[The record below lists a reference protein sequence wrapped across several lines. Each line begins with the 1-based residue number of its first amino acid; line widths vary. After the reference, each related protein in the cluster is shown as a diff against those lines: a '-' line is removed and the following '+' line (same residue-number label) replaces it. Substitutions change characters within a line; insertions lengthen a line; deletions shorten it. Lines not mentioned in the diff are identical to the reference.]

1 MPPTIYLLYGD
12 DQHGIQQFLAAIV
25 GKMGDPATAEMNTS
39 HLDGRTDGDSQMRNA
54 AMAMPFL
61 AERRLVIVIH
71 PLARLTEASAQA
83 RFIKLLEALPLSTAF
98 VLVIEDHQRYGNWEK
113 LKPDHWL
120 MKWVV
125 DNKERVLVKEFPLPQ
140 LAAMPAW
147 ITRQVDER
155 GGHITDA
162 AARML
167 SEQVGSDTLFA
178 CQEIDKLL
186 TYLNGEGAVTEE
198 VVEKLATPGSQA
210 DIFKLVDSLAEGDG
224 RTALRMLKKLLE
236 EQDPLSLFGMVVRQ
250 FRLLLQAREVLDEG
264 GNQEA
269 IARELHQPPFVARK
283 LYNQAP
289 HFTLPEL
296 ENIHRRLLEV
306 DEAAK
311 TSAMPLELSL
321 EILIADLSR

>member
-1 MPPTIYLLYGD
+1 
-12 DQHGIQQFLAAIV
+12 
-25 GKMGDPATAEMNTS
+25 
-39 HLDGRTDGDSQMRNA
+39 
-54 AMAMPFL
+54 
-61 AERRLVIVIH
+61 
-71 PLARLTEASAQA
+71 
-83 RFIKLLEALPLSTAF
+83 
-98 VLVIEDHQRYGNWEK
+98 
-113 LKPDHWL
+113 
-120 MKWVV
+120 
-125 DNKERVLVKEFPLPQ
+125 
-140 LAAMPAW
+140 
-147 ITRQVDER
+147 
-155 GGHITDA
+155 
-162 AARML
+162 
-167 SEQVGSDTLFA
+167 
-178 CQEIDKLL
+178 
-186 TYLNGEGAVTEE
+186 
-198 VVEKLATPGSQA
+198 VEKLATPGSQA

-289 HFTLPEL
+289 HFTLSEL
-296 ENIHRRLLEV
+296 ESIHRRLLEV